1 MGGIV
6 CHHPIILEPSGSLDT
21 STEDLVTAYEE
32 IQKSRKILLPKLKY
46 IDKR

>member
-1 MGGIV
+1 MGSIV
-6 CHHPIILEPSGSLDT
+6 CYNPIILEPSGSLDS
-21 STEDLVTAYEE
+21 STEDLITAYEE